1 MPGSQSFKI
10 PYIVFEVKVWWDE
23 VKVDFIGQREES
35 CAKRREVKCGARR
48 PDVVSTRVNLEHHQV
63 SNLCLDQPQFL
74 RPPIPRY
81 FRWRSSSR
89 QNRLLCHKLGNWSQ
103 WCWSRQS
110 RNPGR
115 PCTRSLKSWS
125 AIPPCKSLTSAILG
139 HRGGR
144 SARKGDNSKIPGKF
158 IFFLFNCFCKNSPIT
173 RLVLNFVNSDEP
185 ICPFCRK
192 ILLIYVWHDYISPP
206 SLSLMSDTIL
216 MKSQSWA
223 IMSLLCFTMMAR
235 VLWKTMICAT
245 THPTCMGWSPWFA
258 SWWLNKSC
266 WPQPCGRWSAASS
279 SSEITQ
285 NKNEKKNGRT
295 AAPW

>member
-10 PYIVFEVKVWWDE
+10 PYVVFEVKVWWDE

-139 HRGGR
+139 HRGRR

-158 IFFLFNCFCKNSPIT
+158 IFFCSI
-173 RLVLNFVNSDEP
+173 VFVKLTNHPS
-185 ICPFCRK
+185 CSQLCQLRWTNLS
-192 ILLIYVWHDYISPP
+192 ILPKDSVDLCLTWLYFTSVSFLDVWHHLDEVAVVSHHELVMLHHDGKGAVGDNDMCYNSSYLYGLKPLICK
-206 SLSLMSDTIL
+206 LM
-216 MKSQSWA
+216 
-223 IMSLLCFTMMAR
+223 
-235 VLWKTMICAT
+235 V
-245 THPTCMGWSPWFA
+245 
-258 SWWLNKSC
+258 
-266 WPQPCGRWSAASS
+266 
-279 SSEITQ
+279 E
-285 NKNEKKNGRT
+285 
-295 AAPW
+295 